1 VQDEWSWGVTGSGVN
16 EGDMRE
22 RASSLSSCRSLRSR
36 HYSSCIVDD
45 LESDVSYVSTQSL
58 VVPCM

>member
-1 VQDEWSWGVTGSGVN
+1 VTRSGVN

-45 LESDVSYVSTQSL
+45 LESDVTYVSTQSL
-58 VVPCM
+58 VMPCM